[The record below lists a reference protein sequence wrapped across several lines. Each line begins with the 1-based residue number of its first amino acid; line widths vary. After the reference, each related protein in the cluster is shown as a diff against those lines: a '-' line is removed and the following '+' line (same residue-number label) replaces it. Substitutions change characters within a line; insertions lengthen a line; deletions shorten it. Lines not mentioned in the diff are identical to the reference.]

1 LERSVALYSTYKSPP
16 SSKENMSGYL
26 RTIFS
31 FFTPKFV
38 SADSESLAERIL
50 NKEVIK
56 TINECG
62 ELRYIEVSKE
72 LGHTKERL
80 DVLATKCENLHSFVT
95 RMESHGKMSETK
107 LKIFYTEMF
116 RLRLKVRDGRIY
128 GAKAQLIDDLTDE
141 YETLEKLM
149 KGSTSKSFRD
159 LSSATRL

>member
-1 LERSVALYSTYKSPP
+1 MPGYIRSIV
-16 SSKENMSGYL
+16 N
-26 RTIFS
+26 
-31 FFTPKFV
+31 FFTPKFI
-38 SADSESLAERIL
+38 SSEQESLAERIM
-50 NKEVIK
+50 NKEVIEAV
-56 TINECG
+56 NNCG
-62 ELRYIEVSKE
+62 EKRYIEVPKDVAF
-72 LGHTKERL
+72 HKERL
-80 DVLATKCENLHSFVT
+80 YVLLTKCEKLHSFVT

-159 LSSATRL
+159 LRSAID

>member
-1 LERSVALYSTYKSPP
+1 LGGSSLLHRSHRSTTNT
-16 SSKENMSGYL
+16 KEAMSGYI
-26 RTIFS
+26 RSIFN
-31 FFTPKFV
+31 FVAPKLV
-38 SADSESLAERIL
+38 SREQESLTERIL
-50 NKEVIK
+50 NKEIIEAV
-56 TINECG
+56 NECG
-62 ELRYIEVSKE
+62 EKRYIEVSKE

-159 LSSATRL
+159 LRSAID

>member
-1 LERSVALYSTYKSPP
+1 MPGYIRSIV
-16 SSKENMSGYL
+16 N
-26 RTIFS
+26 
-31 FFTPKFV
+31 FFTPKFI
-38 SADSESLAERIL
+38 SSEQESLTERIM
-50 NKEVIK
+50 NKEVIEAV
-56 TINECG
+56 NDCG
-62 ELRYIEVSKE
+62 EKRYIEVPKDVAF
-72 LGHTKERL
+72 HKERL
-80 DVLATKCENLHSFVT
+80 YVLLTKCEKLHSFVT

-159 LSSATRL
+159 LRSAID

>member
-1 LERSVALYSTYKSPP
+1 MPGYIRSIV
-16 SSKENMSGYL
+16 N
-26 RTIFS
+26 
-31 FFTPKFV
+31 FFTPKFI
-38 SADSESLAERIL
+38 SSEQESLAERIM
-50 NKEVIK
+50 NNEVIE
-56 TINECG
+56 TVNDCG
-62 ELRYIEVSKE
+62 EKRYIEVPKDVAF
-72 LGHTKERL
+72 HKERL
-80 DVLATKCENLHSFVT
+80 YVLLTKCEKLHSFVT

-159 LSSATRL
+159 LRSA

>member
-1 LERSVALYSTYKSPP
+1 MPGYIRSIV
-16 SSKENMSGYL
+16 N
-26 RTIFS
+26 
-31 FFTPKFV
+31 FFTPKFI
-38 SADSESLAERIL
+38 SSEQESLAERIM
-50 NKEVIK
+50 NKEVIEAV
-56 TINECG
+56 NDCG
-62 ELRYIEVSKE
+62 EKRYIEVPKDVAF
-72 LGHTKERL
+72 HKERL
-80 DVLATKCENLHSFVT
+80 YVLLTKCEKLHSFVT

-159 LSSATRL
+159 LRSAID

>member
-1 LERSVALYSTYKSPP
+1 MPGYIRSIV
-16 SSKENMSGYL
+16 N
-26 RTIFS
+26 
-31 FFTPKFV
+31 FFTPKFI
-38 SADSESLAERIL
+38 SSEQESLAERIM
-50 NKEVIK
+50 NKEVIEAV
-56 TINECG
+56 NDCG
-62 ELRYIEVSKE
+62 EKRYIEVPKDVAF
-72 LGHTKERL
+72 HKERL
-80 DVLATKCENLHSFVT
+80 YVLLTKCEKLHSFVT

-159 LSSATRL
+159 LRSA